1 MRGLWT
7 LFGGQVG
14 DLVLVGS
21 LVTAPPA
28 WLGSIELLSA
38 LGLDG
43 ALAAIVSGLY
53 VWGRIGLSG
62 AVLIR
67 RAQRGELTLS
77 VDGLL
82 DAPRESLAG
91 TTRADLPFGITQET
105 AVRPATDGGVPAE
118 TVSTED

>member
-62 AVLIR
+62 AVLLR
-67 RAQRGELTLS
+67 RAHRGELTLS

-82 DAPRESLAG
+82 DTPRESLAA
-91 TTRADLPFGITQET
+91 TIHADPLLGATQAT
-105 AVRPATDGGVPAE
+105 VVRPATDGGVPVE
-118 TVSTED
+118 SVSSED